1 MAIPEGNHEA
11 PRILLTRVRGA
22 LRAVPAE
29 AEGDHREDLSA
40 VETVRRSF
48 GLPSR
53 GKELFVMSGG
63 QGYIYRSEDI
73 ACSVEEFSERC
84 RPHLEAAQ
92 RQLAEAIDRG

>member
-1 MAIPEGNHEA
+1 MTRRTLIGTFLALVSA
-11 PRILLTRVRGA
+11 PFMPKVK
-22 LRAVPAE
+22 P
-29 AEGDHREDLSA
+29 
-40 VETVRRSF
+40 
-48 GLPSR
+48 
-53 GKELFVMSGG
+53 GG